1 MHFADPVAQAV
12 DDQSPDNRLVRVQR
26 IAATGVV
33 GVARLV
39 LRQDVVSLVSK
50 TAKAEGRTLLVALG
64 RMVEDDV
71 EDHLDPGAMQCLD
84 HITKFVD
91 AAERL
96 RPRAVPGMR
105 GKKR

>member
-12 DDQSPDNRLVRVQR
+12 DDQSPDNRLVRIQR
-26 IAATGVV
+26 IAAAGVV

-39 LRQDVVSLVSK
+39 LRQDVVGLVSK

-64 RMVEDDV
+64 RMVKDDV
-71 EDHLDPGAMQCLD
+71 EDDFDPGVVQCLD
-84 HITKFVD
+84 HIAKFVD

-96 RPRAVPGMR
+96 QPRTVPGMWS
-105 GKKR
+105 KKR